1 VPARV
6 LEYAYVNKSV
16 GRGSCV
22 LHASD
27 FEEGRVLIGGVT
39 SCAHQLWGGEGVVSG
54 YILRAIDDKA
64 HCFLGGC
71 HWGGGTS
78 CVH

>member
-1 VPARV
+1 
-6 LEYAYVNKSV
+6 
-16 GRGSCV
+16 
-22 LHASD
+22 
-27 FEEGRVLIGGVT
+27 VLIGGVT